1 MRKSEQNNEMLCVEV
16 NQLLDA
22 IAFQKKHDRF
32 YEYYLG
38 EDTDQAIIG
47 LLKMGLV
54 KGYIV
59 RRRTER

>member
-22 IAFQKKHDRF
+22 IAFQKKQDRF

-47 LLKMGLV
+47 LLKWDW
-54 KGYIV
+54 
-59 RRRTER
+59 